1 MEQQIQDLVD
11 SIRKE
16 GLEKA
21 NQQRDEIIARAK
33 EEAEKIVRQAKADAD
48 SMIENA
54 TKECS
59 LRQQSAKASISQAA
73 RDVSITL
80 KGELDALLN
89 RILSDNIASAMDS
102 ALLSKLVLAVAD
114 SGLKDSEITVSTADS
129 EAVVRSLKA
138 ELASKLADGL
148 ELKPAHGTAG
158 LRIISKDGS
167 GYIDL
172 SADEIASML
181 KPYLSESL
189 RQIIFN

>member
-33 EEAEKIVRQAKADAD
+33 EEAERIVRQAKA
-48 SMIENA
+48 
-54 TKECS
+54 
-59 LRQQSAKASISQAA
+59 
-73 RDVSITL
+73 VSITL

>member
-33 EEAEKIVRQAKADAD
+33 EEAERIVRQAMADAD

-158 LRIISKDGS
+158 PRIISKDGS

-172 SADEIASML
+172 SADEIASLL